1 MVTFLTA
8 GNLHE
13 KQAPGK
19 CIAKGPGGIDNRAI
33 SHRSNSADELA
44 SEAAVFPPPDR
55 VLKLGRHRKNVASGG
70 RADEP
75 DGGSANTMRE
85 LRFVVVAFTGIQ
97 RREPVQTIYCRACNR
112 DDSYWRG
119 IARIRARSAHA
130 TNTRRPPPRMIVIIL
145 CVAAPHE
152 KQMMATERSRLI
164 PRSLEDSELRFPEFD
179 FSTAGVLC
187 SCLLP
192 RPSLRPIAGQCNP
205 DAWCRVLII

>member
-13 KQAPGK
+13 KQASGK

-44 SEAAVFPPPDR
+44 SEAAVLPPPDR

-70 RADEP
+70 RANEP

-130 TNTRRPPPRMIVIIL
+130 TNTRRPQPRMIVIIL

-164 PRSLEDSELRFPEFD
+164 PRWLED
-179 FSTAGVLC
+179 
-187 SCLLP
+187 
-192 RPSLRPIAGQCNP
+192 PSSASQNLTFQQPAFFVPVCFLGPAFGQ
-205 DAWCRVLII
+205 